1 MKMRFILS
9 FLIFFLSGCATISY
23 LPSTSQKLPPTQSV
37 EILWE
42 KPQRPYIELGQI
54 SVESADY
61 SEETLFKKLKQKAME
76 IGADAVIIRS
86 TKPYTKTRGNWLFV
100 SSSTI
105 RRIEALA
112 IKWKS
117 KEAKK

>member
-23 LPSTSQKLPPTQSV
+23 LPSTSQKFSPTQSV

-42 KPQRPYIELGQI
+42 KPQRSYIELGQI

-86 TKPYTKTRGNWLFV
+86 TKPYTKTMGSWVFV
-100 SSSTI
+100 GSTTV

-117 KEAKK
+117 EEINK